1 MESNSESQ
9 LFHCFMHWLSLTTTQ
24 NFSLCFLLPT
34 ICRRVQNTIDCT
46 TYSLIFFVYLK
57 SVLQKKISVFKQHI
71 FVLTKTHNWK
81 SALHTHTHTHT
92 NTHIYIRCV
101 LHICIQSHKGG
112 LQDVLNRFLNH
123 YRRPLCSLN
132 NGCLF
137 WWRVITEQLS
147 KTLNSGSYDIWVFKF
162 CVKVKIY
169 SLVAQNVSNRELRR

>member
-92 NTHIYIRCV
+92 HKHTHIY
-101 LHICIQSHKGG
+101 S
-112 LQDVLNRFLNH
+112 
-123 YRRPLCSLN
+123 LCSSHLHPVSQRWFAGCSKSLFESLQTSTLLLKQWLFILMTRH
-132 NGCLF
+132 NGA
-137 WWRVITEQLS
+137 VVE
-147 KTLNSGSYDIWVFKF
+147 D
-162 CVKVKIY
+162 
-169 SLVAQNVSNRELRR
+169 AE